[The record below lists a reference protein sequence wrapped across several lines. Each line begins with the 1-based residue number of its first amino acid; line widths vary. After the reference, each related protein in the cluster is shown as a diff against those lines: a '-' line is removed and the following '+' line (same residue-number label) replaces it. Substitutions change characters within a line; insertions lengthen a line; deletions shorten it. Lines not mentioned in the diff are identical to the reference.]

1 MKIVIVVN
9 TTWNIY
15 NFRMGLLESLQ
26 SDGHEIHAIS
36 PTDQYVPCLLKAGI
50 THHPVS
56 INAHGSNPI
65 KDSMLLMNF
74 IKLYSKISPDVI
86 LHYTIKPNI
95 YGSLAAAILQIPVI
109 NNVSGLGSAFHH
121 KTITY
126 YMVQT
131 LYKLAF
137 IKAEKIFFQNDEDR
151 NFFVQK
157 KLVRKPKTDL
167 LPGSGINLK
176 KFQPIDYHKGSPF
189 IFLMVARLISDKGIF
204 EYVEAIRHLRKKKCN
219 AKFQLLGAFDSKPDR
234 AVKPDMIEAWEK
246 EGLLEYLGVSDQVKE
261 IMGKA
266 DCVVLP
272 SYREGTPRVLLE
284 AASLCKPMVA
294 TDVPGCHHVVK
305 DGFNGL
311 LCKPMNAIDLAEKM
325 QSILDSSEQTLRT
338 MGINGRKYVQ
348 DNFDESRVIEKYKQ
362 AIFQFSLLP
371 PLKQVVQLQ

>member
-36 PTDQYVPCLLKAGI
+36 PTDEYVPHLLKAGI
-50 THHPVS
+50 THHPIS
-56 INAHGSNPI
+56 ISAHGSNPI

-74 IKLYSKISPDVI
+74 IQLYSKISPDVI

-95 YGSLAAAILQIPVI
+95 YGSLAAAILRIPVI

-126 YMVQT
+126 YMVQA

-151 NFFVQK
+151 SFFVQK
-157 KLVRKPKTDL
+157 NLVKKAKTDL
-167 LPGSGINLK
+167 LPGSGINLR
-176 KFQPIDYHKGSPF
+176 KFQPIDYYKGSPF

-204 EYVEAIRHLRKKKCN
+204 EYVEAIRHLRKQKCN

-246 EGLLEYLGVSDQVKE
+246 EGLLEYLGVSDQVRE

-311 LCKPMNAIDLAEKM
+311 LCKPMNAIDLAQKM
-325 QSILDSSEQTLRT
+325 QSILDSSEQTLRA

-348 DNFDESRVIEKYKQ
+348 DNFDENKVIEKYKQ
-362 AIFQFSLLP
+362 AIFQFSLLQ
-371 PLKQVVQLQ
+371 PLKQVVQL